1 MDLSTRYLGLALRNP
16 LVASASPLSNTA
28 DGVRRLADSGVGAVV
43 LYSLFEEQL
52 RREAAAN
59 AALADAGTESFAESL
74 SYFPAAAEASP
85 GPRRYLSLLERAAAA
100 VDIPVIASLNGVT
113 TGGWTDYASALE
125 QAGAAAIE
133 LNIYNLPGGLPP
145 TSSSLAAPAPP
156 SARSPF
162 PPAGEVEQRHVEIL
176 TTVKAVVSVPVA
188 VKLSPYFSS
197 TGEMAL
203 RLDKAGADG
212 LVLFNRFLQPDI
224 DPETLTVTA
233 RFGLSS
239 AAEGRLPRAWIA
251 LLAGRVRASLAAT
264 TGVETAADVAKYLLA
279 GADVVM
285 TASALLRHSPAYAG
299 VLLDELADWMT
310 RKGFGT
316 VAEFRG
322 MLSVPAGTDQAAY
335 ERAGYVTALQAANTS
350 GTTSMILKDFP

>member
-52 RREAAAN
+52 RQEAAVN

-74 SYFPAAAEASP
+74 SYFPAAADASP

-133 LNIYNLPGGLPP
+133 LNIYNLPGGPPP
-145 TSSSLAAPAPP
+145 TVTSLLSAP
-156 SARSPF
+156 SAPSPF
-162 PPAGEVEQRHVEIL
+162 PAAHEVEQRHVEIL
-176 TTVKAVVSVPVA
+176 TTVKAVVGVPVA

-203 RLDKAGADG
+203 RLDQAGADG

-224 DPETLTVTA
+224 DPETLTTTA

-285 TASALLRHSPAYAG
+285 TASALLRHGPAYAG
-299 VLLDELADWMT
+299 VLLDELADWMK

-316 VAEFRG
+316 VDEFRG

-335 ERAGYVTALQAANTS
+335 ERAGYVTTLEAANAHY
-350 GTTSMILKDFP
+350 GPW

>member
-1 MDLSTRYLGLALRNP
+1 MDLSTQYLGLALRNP

-133 LNIYNLPGGLPP
+133 LNIYNLPGGLPL
-145 TSSSLAAPAPP
+145 SSSPLSAPAPL

-162 PPAGEVEQRHVEIL
+162 PTAREVEQRHVEIL

-197 TGEMAL
+197 VGEMAQ
-203 RLDKAGADG
+203 RLDRAGADG

-224 DPETLTVTA
+224 DAETLTVTA

-285 TASALLRHSPAYAG
+285 TASALLRHGPGYAG
-299 VLLDELADWMT
+299 VLLDELSDWMT

-335 ERAGYVTALQAANTS
+335 ERAGYVTALAAANA
-350 GTTSMILKDFP
+350 GAPLP

>member
-43 LYSLFEEQL
+43 LYSLFEEQV

-74 SYFPAAAEASP
+74 SYFPAAADASP

-133 LNIYNLPGGLPP
+133 LNIYNLAGDPLF
-145 TSSSLAAPAPP
+145 PA
-156 SARSPF
+156 RD
-162 PPAGEVEQRHVEIL
+162 VEQRHVEIL
-176 TTVKAVVSVPVA
+176 TTVKAVVGVPVA

-197 TGEMAL
+197 PGEMAL
-203 RLDKAGADG
+203 RLDRAGADG

-285 TASALLRHSPAYAG
+285 TASALLRHGPAYAG
-299 VLLDELADWMT
+299 VLLDELSDWMT

-316 VAEFRG
+316 VAGFRG

-335 ERAGYVTALQAANTS
+335 ERAGYVTALEAANAYN
-350 GTTSMILKDFP
+350 GPW